1 MGPITAALGILSEAE
16 LSDNRVSGR
25 QPNAGTVTHRDRE
38 WTGFQGCGLFRLG
51 GVNMRISVKAFV
63 ILAVCLAAARGAKA
77 IDMSQPFVA
86 VTAPR
91 TPVNLGEVCGP
102 NLKEVGAKFNA
113 HVVANCPYHISA
125 SFDGLRHQNRRIA
138 ISPKHM
144 TVTINGRQ
152 VPVGTGRV
160 PIAARGP
167 TPRGGVDVPVE
178 LQVGVKAKASYP
190 AGRYN
195 GTLVIT
201 ITAGF

>member
-1 MGPITAALGILSEAE
+1 
-16 LSDNRVSGR
+16 
-25 QPNAGTVTHRDRE
+25 
-38 WTGFQGCGLFRLG
+38 
-51 GVNMRISVKAFV
+51 MRILAKTCV
-63 ILAVCLAAARGAKA
+63 ILAVCLGATRGARA
-77 IDMSQPFVA
+77 VDPSLPFVA
-86 VTAPR
+86 VTVPR
-91 TPVNLGEVCGP
+91 GPVNLGEVCGP
-102 NLKEVGAKFNA
+102 NLKEVGARFDA

-125 SFDGLRHQNRRIA
+125 SFDGLRHQSRKVA

-144 TVTINGRQ
+144 TVMINGRE

-160 PIAARGP
+160 PIASQGP